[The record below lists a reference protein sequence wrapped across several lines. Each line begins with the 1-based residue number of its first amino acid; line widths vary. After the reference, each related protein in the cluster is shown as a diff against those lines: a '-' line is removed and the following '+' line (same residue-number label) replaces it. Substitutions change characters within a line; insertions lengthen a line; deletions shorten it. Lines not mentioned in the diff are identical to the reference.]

1 MITVVRILARRVVL
15 LVPLMLGIVLFV
27 FLVMRF
33 SDVDP
38 ASAFF
43 QGANPTAR
51 QLHDFRE
58 ENGLLDPLP
67 VRYVAFIGDLLH
79 GDMGISALTRAPVVD
94 QVMTA
99 LPLTLQLTFLGLGI
113 AVVLSLAGGVT
124 AAIYRDRLPD
134 QIIRVVSLTGVA
146 APASGWRC

>member
-1 MITVVRILARRVVL
+1 MVTVVRILARRIVL

-43 QGANPTAR
+43 QGANPTPQ

-58 ENGLLDPLP
+58 RNGLLDPLP
-67 VRYVAFIGDLLH
+67 LRYVHFVGAC
-79 GDMGISALTRAPVVD
+79 S
-94 QVMTA
+94 TA
-99 LPLTLQLTFLGLGI
+99 TW
-113 AVVLSLAGGVT
+113 
-124 AAIYRDRLPD
+124 
-134 QIIRVVSLTGVA
+134 
-146 APASGWRC
+146 APAR